1 MSLIRFGEFSA
12 DPRTEEL
19 RRDGR
24 RVKLP
29 PQSFQVLLKLTR
41 APGELVTR
49 EALQAEL
56 WPSTSDVEY
65 EQGLNAA
72 INRLREALGD
82 SAAEPRYI
90 ETLPRRGYRWIA
102 TTMPIIGE
110 QAAHSVG
117 GRIQIVWN

>member
-1 MSLIRFGEFSA
+1 MSLIRFGEFLA
-12 DPRTEEL
+12 DPRTGEL

-29 PQSFQVLLKLTR
+29 PQSFQVLLRLTR
-41 APGELVTR
+41 SPGELVTR

-56 WPSTSDVEY
+56 WPTTSEVEY

-90 ETLPRRGYRWIA
+90 ETLPRRGYRF
-102 TTMPIIGE
+102 IGTL
-110 QAAHSVG
+110 APGTLAPG
-117 GRIQIVWN
+117 APAPGAPA